1 VRADP
6 ADSPLAGLA
15 QLDCAPIVGVL
26 GDGTPYFAPLGQV
39 VADGAHVT
47 CHLCGRTFRSV
58 AAHLASHGWT
68 KAQYCEAFGLE
79 RTQSLEGADTRK
91 LRAAAF
97 GARLVFEPALRKGSA
112 NGRHRAVSGQL
123 TRQAAEAARGR
134 PFPEQRRQRQRA
146 AVTAAARAQLA
157 QANRERAS
165 QHLAAVAEAAATRAG
180 YADIGQLV
188 TDMARAGH
196 SLAAISR
203 ACGLDKDWLQR
214 HLRQLDPVVAATA
227 CRRGDDRLDARWL
240 VLLTTMGFCDV
251 AGYLRQ
257 RHLVEHMSVNAIAAE
272 VGLSFHTVKSALA
285 RHGLAVTAHAAKRYA
300 AERRASDVAA
310 DLGVDSITD
319 FIDRSRAK
327 GWTWQQMAA
336 ASGQPETWLRRHA
349 AKAAR
354 TPPDRLLPSPCQT

>member
-1 VRADP
+1 MTVCADP
-6 ADSPLAGLA
+6 ADSPLVASAHRECG
-15 QLDCAPIVGVL
+15 PIVGVL

-39 VADGAHVT
+39 VADGALVT

-97 GARLVFEPALRKGSA
+97 GARLVFEPALRNGSA
-112 NGRHRAVSGQL
+112 HGRRRAVSGQL
-123 TRQAAEAARGR
+123 TRQATDAARGR

-146 AVTAAARAQLA
+146 AVSAAARAQLA

-165 QHLAAVAEAAATRAG
+165 RHLASVAEAVATRSG

-203 ACGLDKDWLQR
+203 ACGLDKDWMQR
-214 HLRQLDPVVAATA
+214 HLPQLDPAVAATA
-227 CRRGDDRLDARWL
+227 IRRSDDRLDARWL
-240 VLLTTMGFCDV
+240 PRLNAMGFFDV
-251 AGYLRQ
+251 ASYLRR
-257 RHLVEHMSVNAIAAE
+257 RHLVEHMSVNAIAGE
-272 VGLSFHTVKSALA
+272 VGLSFHTVKSALS
-285 RHGLAVTAHAAKRYA
+285 RHGLAVTAHTATRYA
-300 AERRASDVAA
+300 AERRACEVAA
-310 DLGVDSITD
+310 DMGVGSITE
-319 FIDRSRAK
+319 FVDRSRAK

-336 ASGQPETWLRRHA
+336 ASGQAETWLRRHA
-349 AKAAR
+349 V
-354 TPPDRLLPSPCQT
+354 PG

>member
-1 VRADP
+1 VCVDP
-6 ADSPLAGLA
+6 ADLPLAGLA
-15 QLDCAPIVGVL
+15 HRDCGPVVGVL

-47 CHLCGRTFRSV
+47 CHLCGRSFRSV

-68 KAQYCEAFGLE
+68 KAQYCEALGLE

-112 NGRHRAVSGQL
+112 NGRRRAASGQL
-123 TRQAAEAARGR
+123 TRQAADAARGR

-146 AVTAAARAQLA
+146 AVSAAARAELA

-165 QHLAAVAEAAATRAG
+165 LHLAAVADAAATRAG

-188 TDMARAGH
+188 IGMARAGH
-196 SLAAISR
+196 SLAAVSR

-214 HLRQLDPVVAATA
+214 HLRQLDPAVAATA
-227 CRRGDDRLDARWL
+227 IRRGDDRLDARWL
-240 VLLTTMGFCDV
+240 APLTTMGFSDV

-257 RHLVEHMSVNAIAAE
+257 RHLVEHMSLNAIAAE

-285 RHGLAVTAHAAKRYA
+285 RHGLAVTAHAAKRHA
-300 AERRASDVAA
+300 ADCRAAAVAA
-310 DLGVDSITD
+310 DLGVDSISE
-319 FIDRSRAK
+319 FIDRGRAK
-327 GWTWQQMAA
+327 GWTWRQMAA
-336 ASGQPETWLRRHA
+336 ASAQPETWLRRHA
-349 AKAAR
+349 AKAAG
-354 TPPDRLLPSPCQT
+354 TPRPNE